1 MLVTIIFLSANIF
14 YLTIHIVS
22 MTKSIEQSS
31 INQDYD
37 LTSQV
42 IYQPDE
48 YTISD
53 DHSYAYNIVSKLVM

>member
-1 MLVTIIFLSANIF
+1 MLVTIIFLSARIF

-22 MTKSIEQSS
+22 MTTSIEQSS

-42 IYQPDE
+42 IYQSDE

-53 DHSYAYNIVSKLVM
+53 DHSYMHITLLVN

>member
-42 IYQPDE
+42 IYQSDE
-48 YTISD
+48 HTISD